1 MQRRLPKLKRSVAM
15 TTVLGTA
22 GLAALLGCIA
32 VFQREIPNDA
42 HLLEPATASKQ
53 LPVVASDRLDSL
65 LAEDPQ
71 PWLLAQSLPLKGPSG
86 HIGERFGLG
95 IDTVLREV
103 NAKGG
108 IAGRPIKIWRMDDG
122 YEPDEALRN
131 TRWFAEESSVLALF
145 GYFGT
150 PTSHASLPVAQ
161 AAGLTLVAPLT
172 GASSLRA
179 PGQAN
184 PLHFRASYAEE
195 AGRIVDHLVN
205 DGFVR
210 IAVAYQ
216 NDAYGKDVLSSTL
229 KALQRHKMQP
239 IATAALPRNSIDTA
253 EAANTIAQA
262 NPDALV
268 VISLSKTMASMV
280 QELSARRSSPQLM
293 TISPTATKALFTDL
307 PQSMSYGIGV
317 TQVVPFPWDGRH
329 PDVALYQRL
338 MRQQQEEV
346 SFDFISLEGFLAA
359 QWLVKAMAAIAPD
372 INRDRLV
379 EELNRTSPGLERNI
393 DLVFLGSGPWQP

>member
-1 MQRRLPKLKRSVAM
+1 MRLRLPKLKRRVAIACALGAAGTAALIGGVIALKKSAVNGLP
-15 TTVLGTA
+15 TTVQART
-22 GLAALLGCIA
+22 
-32 VFQREIPNDA
+32 FKP
-42 HLLEPATASKQ
+42 
-53 LPVVASDRLDSL
+53 LPVVASSNLDAL
-65 LAEDPQ
+65 LAEQPQ
-71 PWLLAQSLPLKGPSG
+71 PWLVAQSLPLEGPSG
-86 HIGERFGLG
+86 HIGQRFSLG

-108 IAGRPIKIWRMDDG
+108 IAGRPIKIWRIDDG

-131 TRWFAEESSVLALF
+131 TRWFAGEPSVLALF

-150 PTSHASLPVAQ
+150 PTSHASLPVAE

-172 GASSLRA
+172 GASSLRI

-216 NDAYGKDVLSSTL
+216 NDAYGTDVLNSTL
-229 KALQRHKMQP
+229 KALQHHQMEP
-239 IATAALPRNSIDTA
+239 IATATLPRNSVDTA
-253 EAANTIAQA
+253 AAANTIAEA

-268 VISLSKTMASMV
+268 VISLSKTMASLV
-280 QELSARRSSPQLM
+280 QELSARGSAPQLM
-293 TISPTATKALFTDL
+293 TISPTATMALFSDL
-307 PQSMSYGIGV
+307 PQSLSYGIGV
-317 TQVVPFPWDGRH
+317 TQVVPFPWDRRNA
-329 PDVALYQRL
+329 DVALYQRL
-338 MRQQQEEV
+338 MRQQQEEA

-359 QWLVKAMAAIAPD
+359 RWLVKAMEAIAPD
-372 INRDRLV
+372 INRERLV
-379 EELNRTSPGLERNI
+379 DELSRTSADLERSI
-393 DLVFLGSGPWQP
+393 DLVFLGSGPWKP